1 MPEETEAPR
10 QVRPFTGDRMHFV
23 RSARTDWTYDARA
36 GTLPEDFLQSE
47 NWKNIVGGTKKIEA
61 RDIIHVECEDRSW
74 LATYTVRD
82 VGPDYLKLALL
93 KPDSDGVC
101 WFDRAVDLPLETA
114 THYVKWGNIGTL
126 HTVQRK
132 SDKKIIEKRFNTPE
146 AAAAWMH
153 KHCADIAA

>member
-10 QVRPFTGDRMHFV
+10 QVRPFTEDRLNFS
-23 RSARTDWTYDARA
+23 RSDHTDWTYKAPAD
-36 GTLPEDFLQSE
+36 TLPEDFLQSE
-47 NWKNIVGGTKKIEA
+47 NWKNISGGNRLKS

-82 VGPDYLKLALL
+82 AGPAHIKLAIL
-93 KPDSDGVC
+93 KPDINGVC
-101 WFDRAVDLPLETA
+101 WFNQVDDLPLETA
-114 THYVKWGNIGTL
+114 THYVDWINIGTL
-126 HTVQRK
+126 HTVRRK
-132 SDKKIIEKRFNTPE
+132 SDDDIIEKRFRTPE